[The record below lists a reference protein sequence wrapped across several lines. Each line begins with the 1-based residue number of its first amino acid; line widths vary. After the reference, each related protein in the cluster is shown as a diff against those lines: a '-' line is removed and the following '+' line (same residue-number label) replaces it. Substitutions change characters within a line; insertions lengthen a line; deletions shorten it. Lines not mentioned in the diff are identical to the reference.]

1 MNKFNIIF
9 CVFLLGPVVFAGQ
22 ALPVFSFTSDIN
34 FETDIS
40 SLSCIKIDKPDS
52 EKLDWSSIQ
61 SDEECRRCLFAMANI
76 LGSPE
81 AMAEW
86 FKAQGFTDVNRVSL
100 GGDDFVVNA
109 RWDVEKTGVRIPY
122 AVNYDIFQR
131 WLTTGKNFSEQ
142 ICYIGST
149 PVDEN
154 AHHLIL

>member
-1 MNKFNIIF
+1 
-9 CVFLLGPVVFAGQ
+9 
-22 ALPVFSFTSDIN
+22 
-34 FETDIS
+34 
-40 SLSCIKIDKPDS
+40 
-52 EKLDWSSIQ
+52 
-61 SDEECRRCLFAMANI
+61 MANI

-149 PVDEN
+149 PVDAS

>member
-1 MNKFNIIF
+1 MN
-9 CVFLLGPVVFAGQ
+9 VAALFLWIALVIRY

-40 SLSCIKIDKPDS
+40 SLSCIKMDKPDA
-52 EKLDWSSIQ
+52 EKFDWSSIQ

-86 FKAQGFTDVNRVSL
+86 FTAQGFTDVNRVSL
-100 GGDDFVVNA
+100 SGDDFVVNA

-122 AVNYDIFQR
+122 SVNYDIFQR
-131 WLTTGKNFSEQ
+131 WLTTGKNFTAQ
-142 ICYIGST
+142 VRYKGST
-149 PVDEN
+149 PVN
-154 AHHLIL
+154 ANAGHKIL